1 MPYCDTCMRTALG
14 FSNYMFHISAHQLPF
29 ADVVLQPMYVSYI
42 NSPTPF
48 ADVYCDT
55 CMRTASDSLTY
66 MFVLYINSP
75 TPFADAVLRPM
86 HAHGLK
92 APHPTC
98 LFQYQLL
105 SQMPY
110 CSPCTR
116 TASSFS
122 TNMFV
127 SYINSLTP
135 IADAVLLRMYVH
147 GLKDPHPTC
156 LFQYQLS
163 PQMPYC
169 SPCTR
174 TASSFSTN
182 MFVSYINSLT
192 PIADAILQPMHAH
205 GLGLLNL
212 LTPHAFAS
220 HTTTAPSSSMDAAC
234 TNTGSTVCTG
244 LTHSAAAEQLVCS
257 LMAVMPAFSNKV
269 SSARYAVLLLF
280 FL

>member
-98 LFQYQLL
+98 LFQYQL
-105 SQMPY
+105 
-110 CSPCTR
+110 
-116 TASSFS
+116 SS
-122 TNMFV
+122 
-127 SYINSLTP
+127 
-135 IADAVLLRMYVH
+135 
-147 GLKDPHPTC
+147 
-156 LFQYQLS
+156 
-163 PQMPYC
+163 QMPYC